1 MERRRIV
8 AYLVVLGVL
17 LVGAVLCLVGSGMSW
32 GAAQRADLVRTEVA
46 VAGGDLVPVGRAVGL
61 LGLAAVVAVHATRGW
76 GRRLVGVLLGVAG
89 GAVVLMT
96 YAKLLELPNYI
107 LQHVEGPTGSGEYVS
122 ASAAI
127 GGPQLTALG
136 GALIAAAG
144 IALVAL
150 GPRWPSMDVRY
161 ERPAASR
168 PANESSERTAWDAL
182 DRGEDPTI

>member
-76 GRRLVGVLLGVAG
+76 GRRL
-89 GAVVLMT
+89 MT

-107 LQHVEGPTGSGEYVS
+107 LQHLEGPTGSGEYVS